1 MRWFRKQSIQTK
13 LIFFYTVLGLLP
25 MLLIAIYTYANTRSL
40 LLDGLY
46 EDLSTQ
52 LEQTR
57 RSLEEKIGD
66 YYAVSNILYMDD
78 TLYNYLTADYSQ
90 TGYEDLYGYV
100 DGLCTNINTLY
111 PDINRISFYSSN
123 GTLPRDDYYFY
134 LLDRDNL
141 PDWYAKTSRAGGIL
155 YMESEDAE
163 TVSFTR
169 MMKRSLEER
178 AKGFWRKIQY
188 LRYFE

>member
-66 YYAVSNILYMDD
+66 YYAVSNILYMEMK
-78 TLYNYLTADYSQ
+78 YIAGRQ
-90 TGYEDLYGYV
+90 IGMEDEQ
-100 DGLCTNINTLY
+100 N
-111 PDINRISFYSSN
+111 
-123 GTLPRDDYYFY
+123 
-134 LLDRDNL
+134 
-141 PDWYAKTSRAGGIL
+141 
-155 YMESEDAE
+155 E
-163 TVSFTR
+163 
-169 MMKRSLEER
+169 
-178 AKGFWRKIQY
+178 
-188 LRYFE
+188 